1 MKIIHSNGL
10 DNQKVLVEFYEQDNY
25 SGNSQKLYAGEYNRD
40 QILIK
45 KIESMKLA
53 DGAVVTFFTDPGF
66 TGQKV
71 DIKQSVVSGGVNFS
85 CIKVQDEAKNGAEL
99 DDDMLDAV
107 VGGRGGSRGGSRAG
121 NSASNNL
128 SACGGDLS
136 LSSECAAYACG
147 GAVCGTAACGGAA
160 CGADASPMGACGGN
174 VCAANT
180 CGADNCGANACP
192 AAVCGLNLCPANT
205 CPADVCAINLL
216 PIVPFL

>member
-10 DNQKVLVEFYEQDNY
+10 ENQKVLVEFYEQDNY

-71 DIKQSVVSGGVNFS
+71 DIKQSVVSGGINFS
-85 CIKVQDEAKNGAEL
+85 CIKVQDEAKKGAEL

-107 VGGRGGSRGGSRAG
+107 VGGRGGSRSSR
-121 NSASNNL
+121 NSSSSCGADYSGVSNCASY
-128 SACGGDLS
+128 S
-136 LSSECAAYACG
+136 CG
-147 GAVCGTAACGGAA
+147 GAVCGAALCGGATCA
-160 CGADASPMGACGGN
+160 ADVSPEGVCGGN

-180 CGADNCGANACP
+180 CGADNCGANVCP
-192 AAVCGLNLCPANT
+192 AAVCGMNLCPANT
-205 CPADVCAINLL
+205 CAADVCAVNLL
-216 PIVPFL
+216 PIIPFL

>member
-1 MKIIHSNGL
+1 MKIIHSNSL
-10 DNQKVLVEFYEQDNY
+10 DDQKVLVEFYEQDNY

-45 KIESMKLA
+45 KIKSMKLA

-71 DIKQSVVSGGVNFS
+71 DIKQSVVSGGINFS

-107 VGGRGGSRGGSRAG
+107 VGGRGGSRGGSRSSPSSCGADYSG
-121 NSASNNL
+121 VSDCASY
-128 SACGGDLS
+128 S
-136 LSSECAAYACG
+136 CG
-147 GAVCGTAACGGAA
+147 GAVCGAALCGGATCA
-160 CGADASPMGACGGN
+160 ADVSPSGVCGGN

-180 CGADNCGANACP
+180 CGVDSCGGNVCP

-205 CPADVCAINLL
+205 CAADMCTVTLL
-216 PIVPFL
+216 PLIPVF

>member
-71 DIKQSVVSGGVNFS
+71 DVKQSVVSGGINFS
-85 CIKVQDEAKNGAEL
+85 CIKVQDEAKKGAEL

-107 VGGRGGSRGGSRAG
+107 VGGRGGSRRSSR
-121 NSASNNL
+121 NSSSSCGADYSGVSDCASY
-128 SACGGDLS
+128 S
-136 LSSECAAYACG
+136 CG
-147 GAVCGTAACGGAA
+147 GAVCGAALCGGATCA
-160 CGADASPMGACGGN
+160 ADVSPEGLCGGN

-180 CGADNCGANACP
+180 CGADNCGANVCP
-192 AAVCGLNLCPANT
+192 AAVCGMSLCPANT
-205 CPADVCAINLL
+205 CAADVCAVNLL
-216 PIVPFL
+216 PVIPFL

>member
-40 QILIK
+40 QILIQ
-45 KIESMKLA
+45 KIKSMKLA
-53 DGAVVTFFTDPGF
+53 DGAVVTLFTDPGF

-71 DIKQSVVSGGVNFS
+71 DVKQSVVSGGINFS
-85 CIKVQDEAKNGAEL
+85 CIKVQDEANNGEEL

-107 VGGRGGSRGGSRAG
+107 VGGRGGSRSSRK
-121 NSASNNL
+121 NTPS
-128 SACGGDLS
+128 CGADYSGV
-136 LSSECAAYACG
+136 SECASYSCG
-147 GAVCGTAACGGAA
+147 GAVCGAALCGGATCA
-160 CGADASPMGACGGN
+160 ADVSPAGVCGAN

-180 CGADNCGANACP
+180 CGTDSCGANACP
-192 AAVCGLNLCPANT
+192 AAVCGVNLCPANT
-205 CPADVCAINLL
+205 CPADVCAFNLL